1 MAGNQNEDNKAR
13 EEELKNSGH
22 LEKYNERDQLQISQK
37 NLDEEEKSVPTEYLA
52 INLTNLIYS
61 QNQ

>member
-22 LEKYNERDQLQISQK
+22 LEKYNERD
-37 NLDEEEKSVPTEYLA
+37 
-52 INLTNLIYS
+52 
-61 QNQ
+61 